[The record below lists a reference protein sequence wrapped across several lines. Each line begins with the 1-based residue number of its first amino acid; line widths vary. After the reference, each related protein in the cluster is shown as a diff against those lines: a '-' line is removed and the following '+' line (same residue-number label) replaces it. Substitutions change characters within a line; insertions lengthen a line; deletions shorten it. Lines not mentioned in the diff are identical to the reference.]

1 MKKAVAVVFDVVVVV
16 VVVVGW
22 PAPVFHVRA
31 VPPKMEKK
39 SGNCSARRNATR
51 ARQGWATTKMTYTHT
66 HTHTHTHT
74 DMSKIISDNQRTE
87 K

>member
-1 MKKAVAVVFDVVVVV
+1 MKKAVAVVFDVVVV

-39 SGNCSARRNATR
+39 VETAAQGETR
-51 ARQGWATTKMTYTHT
+51 LELGRVGPPQK
-66 HTHTHTHT
+66 
-74 DMSKIISDNQRTE
+74 
-87 K
+87 

>member
-39 SGNCSARRNATR
+39 K
-51 ARQGWATTKMTYTHT
+51 WKL
-66 HTHTHTHT
+66 
-74 DMSKIISDNQRTE
+74 QR
-87 K
+87 KAKRD